1 MLTDL
6 AGWVPQAGATG
17 LLLAAVWLVL
27 TGRIVPRST
36 HDEVRRDR
44 DTYRAAVETALAASG
59 ENAANVR
66 QLVGAVQELTTT
78 QRETLDLVRR
88 WAPPAERVPS

>member
-1 MLTDL
+1 MLGDL

-27 TGRIVPRST
+27 TGRIVPRAL

-44 DTYRAAVETALAASG
+44 DNYRAAAETALAASS
-59 ENAANVR
+59 EQASNVR
-66 QLVGAVQELTTT
+66 QLVTAVQELTAT

-88 WAPPAERVPS
+88 WAPPAERVAS